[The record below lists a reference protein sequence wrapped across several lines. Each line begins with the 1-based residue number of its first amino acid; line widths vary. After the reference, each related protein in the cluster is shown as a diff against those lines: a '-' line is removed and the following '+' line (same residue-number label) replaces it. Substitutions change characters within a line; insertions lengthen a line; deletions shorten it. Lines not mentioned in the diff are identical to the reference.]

1 MTTVP
6 ELNWVPCCQ
15 LLASIFSK
23 PAPKANELSQGR
35 SSKIDLKIKIYR
47 VFFFHWYHL
56 KKFKYGKPRLGAGVS
71 GNSRS
76 RPFSGI
82 RASDSRS
89 QSLGMSFSF
98 PFPFPK
104 VGNAFSIPVPKIWE
118 CNFPFPFPLMGMD
131 YHIGNRM
138 GMEFK
143 SWDLEGFWLIK

>member
-1 MTTVP
+1 MFFQW
-6 ELNWVPCCQ
+6 EH
-15 LLASIFSK
+15 S
-23 PAPKANELSQGR
+23 APFAIWTWLSQPPSIWGKL
-35 SSKIDLKIKIYR
+35 SISGLKMGKWVRLTNKKYLKA
-47 VFFFHWYHL
+47 FWNHL
-56 KKFKYGKPRLGAGVS
+56 QPGVS

-104 VGNAFSIPVPKIWE
+104 VGNAFLIPVPVPKIWE

-131 YHIGNRM
+131 YHVGNRM

-143 SWDLEGFWLIK
+143 SWDSEGF